1 MRKHIAEPAK
11 DEQPVNCERELL
23 EALKGLTYW
32 AEAVDRAGE
41 GPGLGRDYQA
51 AIDAIAKAEPAK
63 EVQPTFKRWAD
74 EVEAQLKAAL
84 AANADLLEVMDE
96 IDATLC
102 ACRYDNK
109 QGCNCDIHAVHNII
123 RALKSREK

>member
-1 MRKHIAEPAK
+1 MAELELPQPTSQDEAEAKASWDNAAKYSDPERMYIILIAKGLAY
-11 DEQPVNCERELL
+11 ERE
-23 EALKGLTYW
+23 
-32 AEAVDRAGE
+32 
-41 GPGLGRDYQA
+41 
-51 AIDAIAKAEPAK
+51 
-63 EVQPTFKRWAD
+63 
-74 EVEAQLKAAL
+74 LKAAL

-123 RALKSREK
+123 RALKSRKK